1 MTGTQDTELIL
12 INEAFYADR
21 VTRHELD
28 TLLANGWRHF
38 GERFQRYSI
47 NYYKD
52 EIRRV
57 LPLRV
62 RLSEFSLSKSQR
74 RVLRKNADVECSIQP
89 AEITPDIHELF
100 GWHKVRFTHDIPD
113 SIYTFLSGEPSWVP
127 TDGMMLRVMLDGEL
141 VAASFFELSTHG
153 VSSVYA
159 MFHPLYPERGLGTFT
174 MLKEI
179 EYARDHGKK
188 FYYHGYAY
196 EGESFYDY
204 KKRLSG
210 LEAFDWKGNWHSF
223 DAEHAEVIGKK
234 NHDS

>member
-12 INEAFYADR
+12 INEAFYADH
-21 VTRHELD
+21 VTRRELD

-38 GERFQRYSI
+38 GERFQRYSL
-47 NYYKD
+47 NYYRD

-62 RLSEFSLSKSQR
+62 RLSEFQLAKSQR
-74 RVLRKNADVECSIQP
+74 RLLRKNADVECSISP

-100 GWHKVRFTHDIPD
+100 AGHKRRFTHDIPE
-113 SIYTFLSGEPSWVP
+113 SIYTFVSYEPASVP
-127 TDGMMLRVMLDGEL
+127 TDGMMLRVTLGTQL
-141 VAASFFELSTHG
+141 VAVSFFEMGTRA
-153 VSSVYA
+153 VSSIYA
-159 MFHPLYPERGLGTFT
+159 MFHPLYADRSLGTLT

-179 EYARDHGKK
+179 EYAAEHRKK

-210 LEAFDWKGNWHSF
+210 LEAFDWNGNW
-223 DAEHAEVIGKK
+223 ARYQEVTTK
-234 NHDS
+234 

>member
-38 GERFQRYSI
+38 GERFQRYSL

-57 LPLRV
+57 IPLRV
-62 RLSEFSLSKSQR
+62 RLSEFKFSKSQR
-74 RVLRKNADVECSIQP
+74 RILRKNADVECTISP

-100 GWHKVRFTHDIPD
+100 ALHKARFTHDVPD
-113 SIYTFLSGEPSWVP
+113 SVYTFVSYEPATCP
-127 TDGMMLRVMLDGEL
+127 TDGMMLRVTLNDQL
-141 VAASFFELSTHG
+141 VAVSFFEPSTRG
-153 VSSVYA
+153 LSSVYA
-159 MFHPLYPERGLGTFT
+159 MFHPDHATRALGTLT

-179 EYARDHGKK
+179 EFARDHAKH

-210 LEAFDWKGNWHSF
+210 LEAFDWKGTWLSF
-223 DAEHAEVIGKK
+223 NAEHAGVVGQDKL
-234 NHDS
+234 

>member
-1 MTGTQDTELIL
+1 MTGTRDTELIL
-12 INEAFYADR
+12 INEAFNADR

-38 GERFQRYSI
+38 GERFQRYSL

-62 RLSEFSLSKSQR
+62 RLSEFRISKSQR
-74 RVLRKNADVECSIQP
+74 RILRKNADVECTISP

-100 GWHKVRFTHDIPD
+100 AWHKRRFTHDVPQ
-113 SIYTFLSGEPSWVP
+113 SIYTFLSYEPATTP
-127 TDGMMLRVMLDGEL
+127 TDGMMLRVTLGAQL

-153 VSSVYA
+153 VSSIYA
-159 MFHPLYPERGLGTFT
+159 MFHPLYADRGLGIFT
-174 MLKEI
+174 ILKEI
-179 EYARDHGKK
+179 DYAREHGKK

-210 LEAFDWKGNWHSF
+210 LEAFDWKGTWIPF
-223 DAEHAEVIGKK
+223 QEVTAK
-234 NHDS
+234 

>member
-21 VTRHELD
+21 VTRRELEL
-28 TLLANGWRHF
+28 LLASGWRHF
-38 GERFQRYSI
+38 GERFQRYSL

-62 RLSEFSLSKSQR
+62 RLSEFKLSKSQR
-74 RVLRKNADVECSIQP
+74 RILRKNADVECTISR
-89 AEITPDIHELF
+89 AEITPDVHELF
-100 GWHKVRFTHDIPD
+100 AWHKHRFTHDIPE
-113 SIYTFLSGEPSWVP
+113 SIYTFVSSEPASVP
-127 TDGMMLRVMLDGEL
+127 TDGMMLRVTLGTQL
-141 VAASFFELSTHG
+141 VAASFFELSTRG
-153 VSSVYA
+153 LSSVYA
-159 MFHPLYPERGLGTFT
+159 MFHPLHAMRGLGTFT

-179 EYARDHGKK
+179 EYARDHAKH

-204 KKRLSG
+204 KKRLTG
-210 LEAFDWKGNWHSF
+210 LEAFDWKGRW
-223 DAEHAEVIGKK
+223 AGYEEVTTK
-234 NHDS
+234 

>member
-38 GERFQRYSI
+38 GERFQRYSL

-62 RLSEFSLSKSQR
+62 RLSEFQLSKSQR
-74 RVLRKNADVECSIQP
+74 RILRKNADLECTVSP
-89 AEITPDIHELF
+89 AEITTDIHELF
-100 GWHKVRFTHDIPD
+100 SCHKRRFTHDIPD
-113 SIYTFLSGEPSWVP
+113 SIYTFLSQEPAAAP
-127 TDGMMLRVMLDGEL
+127 TDGMMLRVTIGTQLA
-141 VAASFFELSTHG
+141 AASFFELSTHG
-153 VSSVYA
+153 LSSIYA
-159 MFHPLYPERGLGTFT
+159 MFHPHFADRGLGTLT

-179 EYARDHGKK
+179 EYARNQGKK

-210 LEAFDWKGNWHSF
+210 LEAFDWKGTWFSF
-223 DAEHAEVIGKK
+223 NAEHAEVVGQDK
-234 NHDS
+234 S

>member
-21 VTRHELD
+21 VTRRELD
-28 TLLANGWRHF
+28 SLLANGWRHF
-38 GERFQRYSI
+38 GERFQRYSL
-47 NYYKD
+47 NYYRD

-57 LPLRV
+57 IPLRV
-62 RLSEFSLSKSQR
+62 RLSEFRHSKSQR
-74 RVLRKNADVECSIQP
+74 RILRKNADVECMITP

-100 GWHKVRFTHDIPD
+100 AWHKRRFTHDVPE
-113 SIYTFLSGEPSWVP
+113 SIYTFLSSEPASVP
-127 TDGMMLRVMLDGEL
+127 TDGMMLRVTLGTQL
-141 VAASFFELSTHG
+141 VAASFFEVGARS

-159 MFHPLYPERGLGTFT
+159 MFHPLCAARGLGILTI
-174 MLKEI
+174 LKEI
-179 EYARDHGKK
+179 EYSREHNKH

-210 LEAFDWKGNWHSF
+210 LEAFDWKGQWTPF
-223 DAEHAEVIGKK
+223 TA
-234 NHDS
+234 

>member
-12 INEAFYADR
+12 INEAFCADR

-38 GERFQRYSI
+38 GERFQRYSL

-57 LPLRV
+57 IPLRV
-62 RLSEFSLSKSQR
+62 RLSEFEPSRSQR
-74 RVLRKNADVECSIQP
+74 RVLRKNTDVRIQVVP
-89 AEITPDIHELF
+89 AEITADVHILF
-100 GWHKVRFTHDIPD
+100 LKHRRRFTHDIPE
-113 SIYTFLSGEPSWVP
+113 SIYTFVSIDPSNIP
-127 TDGMMLRVMLDGEL
+127 TDGQLLLCWLDDTL
-141 VAASFFELSTHG
+141 VAASFFEMSTRG
-153 VSSVYA
+153 LSSVYA
-159 MFHPLYPERGLGTFT
+159 MFDPEHSDRGLGTFT

-179 EYARDHGKK
+179 EYARQDGKK

-210 LEAFDWKGNWHSF
+210 LEAFDWKGSWISF
-223 DAEHAEVIGKK
+223 KAEHL
-234 NHDS
+234 

>member
-28 TLLANGWRHF
+28 TLLSNGWRHF
-38 GERFQRYSI
+38 GERFQRYSL

-62 RLSEFSLSKSQR
+62 RLSEFQLSKSQR
-74 RVLRKNADVECSIQP
+74 RLLRKNKDVECTISP

-100 GWHKVRFTHDIPD
+100 AWHKLRFTHDVPE
-113 SIYTFLSGEPSWVP
+113 SIYTFVSHEPSSVP
-127 TDGMMLRVMLDGEL
+127 TDGMMLRVTLGSQL

-153 VSSVYA
+153 VSSIYA
-159 MFHPLYPERGLGTFT
+159 MFHPLHADRGLGTLT

-179 EYARDHGKK
+179 EAAREHGKK

-210 LEAFDWKGNWHSF
+210 LEAFDWKGRWLSF
-223 DAEHAEVIGKK
+223 NAEQAEDVREGK
-234 NHDS
+234 S

>member
-38 GERFQRYSI
+38 GERFQRYSL

-62 RLSEFSLSKSQR
+62 RLSEFRLSKSQR
-74 RVLRKNADVECSIQP
+74 RILRDNADVECAISP
-89 AEITPDIHELF
+89 AEITPDVHELF
-100 GWHKVRFTHDIPD
+100 ETHKRRFTHDIPE
-113 SIYTFLSGEPSWVP
+113 SIYTFLSYEPASVP
-127 TDGMMLRVMLDGEL
+127 TNGMMLRVTLGPEL
-141 VAASFFELSTHG
+141 VAVSFFELGTHG
-153 VSSVYA
+153 LSSVYA
-159 MFHPLYPERGLGTFT
+159 MFHPSYADRGLGTFT
-174 MLKEI
+174 MLQEI
-179 EYARDHGKK
+179 EHARDHAKR

-210 LEAFDWKGNWHSF
+210 LEVFDWKGNWLSF
-223 DAEHAEVIGKK
+223 
-234 NHDS
+234 